1 MDPDEIQTALET
13 AVGVP
18 EDALRA
24 AAEQAGAIAPAVL
37 AVMRDMAHGILPLPR
52 RERLLR
58 FGLHALSVARETSAC
73 PAFLAL
79 LRCKPIEL
87 EWLFSEDERSER
99 IARTLL
105 GLFDGDDAAVRA
117 LAADATV
124 EGEARAALL
133 MALAR
138 LAWEGRASRAALVDL
153 LDRLDRE
160 ELAEPGSWT
169 WFGWQEA
176 IMLLGLTDWIDRVDA
191 AWEAGRD
198 LPVYDR
204 EVDRDDWI
212 KRTREAAEHPD
223 DPQRF
228 MDARLLPYD
237 DPAAELGW
245 SAEPEGGLTDPLT
258 VDETAWLD
266 TALWRRVGTKTMP
279 LEFADGFLTA
289 LAVTP
294 EHLEL
299 SAYLRD
305 ILGDDMVFDTPEHGE
320 YIAELLERHFAAIH
334 ETLAMGEPI
343 EPIINY
349 DVGIDGELWAQGY
362 VSGIERCEAA
372 WQPLTSKRSAAN
384 VLLLPVLTL
393 MPAGDSPDGIE
404 VTPEQRFELIE
415 ALPDIVAATRA
426 FFNGDEHPLLASTAQ
441 PERRVKVGRNDPCP
455 CGSGKKYK
463 RCCGAVA

>member
-1 MDPDEIQTALET
+1 MTADEIQTALET
-13 AVGVP
+13 AVGLP

-24 AAEQAGAIAPAVL
+24 AAEQAGVIAPAVI
-37 AVMRDMAHGILPLPR
+37 AVMRDMAAGVLPLPR
-52 RERLLR
+52 QERLLR

-79 LRCKPIEL
+79 LRRKPIEL
-87 EWLFSEDERSER
+87 EWLFSEDERTER
-99 IARTLL
+99 VARILL
-105 GLFDGDDAAVRA
+105 GLFDGDDAAVLA
-117 LAADATV
+117 VAADTTV
-124 EGEARAALL
+124 DGETRAGLL

-138 LAWEGRASRAALVDL
+138 LAWEGRASREALVDL

-198 LPVYDR
+198 IPMQER

-212 KRTREAAEHPD
+212 ERTREAAEHPD

-228 MDARLLPYD
+228 IDERLLPYD
-237 DPAAELGW
+237 DPTSGIGW
-245 SAEPEGGLTDPLT
+245 SADPEGGPTDPLT
-258 VDETAWLD
+258 EDQTAWLD
-266 TALWRRVGTKTMP
+266 TFLWRRVGNNTMP
-279 LEFADGFLTA
+279 LEAADGFLTA
-289 LAVTP
+289 LAVAP
-294 EHLEL
+294 EREEL
-299 SAYLRD
+299 STYLPAM
-305 ILGDDMVFDTPEHGE
+305 LGDDMVFDTPDHEG
-320 YIAELLERHFAAIH
+320 YVAELLERHFAAIAMK
-334 ETLAMGEPI
+334 LAMDEPI
-343 EPIINY
+343 EPIINTV
-349 DVGIDGELWAQGY
+349 VGIDGALWAQGY
-362 VSGIERCEAA
+362 MTGVEICKAA
-372 WQPLTSKRSAAN
+372 WQPLLGKQSR
-384 VLLLPVLTL
+384 VDLLLLPMLAL
-393 MPAGDSPDGIE
+393 MPGDDSPDNE
-404 VTPEQRFELIE
+404 ELTAEQRWQVIE

-426 FFNGDEHPLLASTAQ
+426 FFNDDEHPLLATTAQ